1 MLIDTHSHIYDEVFD
16 GDRDAVVARA
26 REAGVG
32 RILLPAVDGHSY
44 GAMFETAR
52 RYAGYCFPMMGLHPT
67 SVNDNPRYRDDL
79 ERMARLLEVP
89 PDGIRFCGVGEVGLD
104 LYWSRD
110 FADEQLE
117 ALRFQIELALRYG
130 LPLVIHTRDA
140 WDEMCGVLEEYRGRG
155 VRGVMHSFCG
165 TREHYRRILGC
176 GDFLFGV
183 GGVVTFKRS
192 AIAGLLPEIGIERA
206 VLETDAP
213 YLTPVPFRGKRNE
226 SAYVRYVC
234 AKVAELCGTDERRV
248 EEATER
254 NVRAMFGDSI
264 FC

>member
-16 GDRDAVVARA
+16 DDRDAVVARA

-79 ERMARLLEVP
+79 DRVARLLEAP

-110 FADEQLE
+110 FADEQRE
-117 ALRFQIELALRYG
+117 ALRFQIELALRHG

-140 WDEMCGVLEEYRGRG
+140 WDEMCGVLEEYRGQGMGKKLFKMALSCLDINCIRDRKLCVTYG
-155 VRGVMHSFCG
+155 NEAALRLYESFGFYPFTIDC
-165 TREHYRRILGC
+165 LQ
-176 GDFLFGV
+176 
-183 GGVVTFKRS
+183 KRS
-192 AIAGLLPEIGIERA
+192 
-206 VLETDAP
+206 
-213 YLTPVPFRGKRNE
+213 
-226 SAYVRYVC
+226 
-234 AKVAELCGTDERRV
+234 
-248 EEATER
+248 
-254 NVRAMFGDSI
+254 
-264 FC
+264 

>member
-44 GAMFETAR
+44 EAMFETAR

-79 ERMARLLEVP
+79 ERVARLLEAP

-226 SAYVRYVC
+226 SAYVCYVC

>member
-32 RILLPAVDGHSY
+32 CILLPAVDGHSY

-67 SVNDNPRYRDDL
+67 SVNDNPRYGDDL
-79 ERMARLLEVP
+79 EKVARLLEAP

-140 WDEMCGVLEEYRGRG
+140 WDEMCGVLEEYRGQGIGTELLRAMMDALEREG
-155 VRGVMHSFCG
+155 VRQVSLSVQKGNPAV
-165 TREHYRRILGC
+165 RLYRRVGFRIVRETEEEYIMVDRLGRASSGKEHAHAGQAGGRGGPIQPDRGQAGRA
-176 GDFLFGV
+176 GDL
-183 GGVVTFKRS
+183 
-192 AIAGLLPEIGIERA
+192 
-206 VLETDAP
+206 
-213 YLTPVPFRGKRNE
+213 
-226 SAYVRYVC
+226 
-234 AKVAELCGTDERRV
+234 
-248 EEATER
+248 
-254 NVRAMFGDSI
+254 
-264 FC
+264 

>member
-1 MLIDTHSHIYDEVFD
+1 
-16 GDRDAVVARA
+16 
-26 REAGVG
+26 
-32 RILLPAVDGHSY
+32 
-44 GAMFETAR
+44 MFEIEKVDMEHIDR
-52 RYAGYCFPMMGLHPT
+52 
-67 SVNDNPRYRDDL
+67 
-79 ERMARLLEVP
+79 
-89 PDGIRFCGVGEVGLD
+89 IRPLWEKLIQANAANSP
-104 LYWSRD
+104 Y
-110 FADEQLE
+110 FADYYGTFEFEIRKGFLQEKLDNGAAMYTAVLVDRE
-117 ALRFQIELALRYG
+117 KKQDAGFVTVTYNRDTSFGEIEMLYL
-130 LPLVIHTRDA
+130 
-140 WDEMCGVLEEYRGRG
+140 LEEYRGRG

>member
-79 ERMARLLEVP
+79 ERVARLLEVP

-140 WDEMCGVLEEYRGRG
+140 WDEMCGVLEEYRGQG
-155 VRGVMHSFCG
+155 IGTDLVKIFIGVMEEKNYPNMFIMTSQFNTG
-165 TREHYRRILGC
+165 AKRLYQSLGFQPKC
-176 GDFLFGV
+176 LLHDVIRKGVSEWLFMRPNR
-183 GGVVTFKRS
+183 KL
-192 AIAGLLPEIGIERA
+192 A
-206 VLETDAP
+206 
-213 YLTPVPFRGKRNE
+213 
-226 SAYVRYVC
+226 
-234 AKVAELCGTDERRV
+234 
-248 EEATER
+248 
-254 NVRAMFGDSI
+254 
-264 FC
+264 

>member
-79 ERMARLLEVP
+79 ERVARLLEAP

-130 LPLVIHTRDA
+130 LPLVIHTRCA
-140 WDEMCGVLEEYRGRG
+140 ACWRSTGAGACAASCTAFAGRG
-155 VRGVMHSFCG
+155 S
-165 TREHYRRILGC
+165 TT
-176 GDFLFGV
+176 
-183 GGVVTFKRS
+183 GGFSDAATSCS
-192 AIAGLLPEIGIERA
+192 AWAA
-206 VLETDAP
+206 
-213 YLTPVPFRGKRNE
+213 
-226 SAYVRYVC
+226 S
-234 AKVAELCGTDERRV
+234 
-248 EEATER
+248 
-254 NVRAMFGDSI
+254 
-264 FC
+264 

>member
-79 ERMARLLEVP
+79 ERVARLLEAP

-140 WDEMCGVLEEYRGRG
+140 WDEMCGVLEEYRGQGMGKKLFKMALSCLDINCIRERKLCVTYG
-155 VRGVMHSFCG
+155 NEAAMRLYQSFG
-165 TREHYRRILGC
+165 FY
-176 GDFLFGV
+176 
-183 GGVVTFKRS
+183 
-192 AIAGLLPEIGIERA
+192 
-206 VLETDAP
+206 
-213 YLTPVPFRGKRNE
+213 PFTIDCLQKH
-226 SAYVRYVC
+226 
-234 AKVAELCGTDERRV
+234 
-248 EEATER
+248 
-254 NVRAMFGDSI
+254 
-264 FC
+264 

>member
-1 MLIDTHSHIYDEVFD
+1 ML
-16 GDRDAVVARA
+16 G
-26 REAGVG
+26 
-32 RILLPAVDGHSY
+32 
-44 GAMFETAR
+44 
-52 RYAGYCFPMMGLHPT
+52 
-67 SVNDNPRYRDDL
+67 
-79 ERMARLLEVP
+79 
-89 PDGIRFCGVGEVGLD
+89 
-104 LYWSRD
+104 
-110 FADEQLE
+110 
-117 ALRFQIELALRYG
+117 
-130 LPLVIHTRDA
+130 TRCA
-140 WDEMCGVLEEYRGRG
+140 ACWRSTGGRG

-234 AKVAELCGTDERRV
+234 AKDGRTVQYGRATRGGSDRTQCAGDVRRLDFLLILPQNRSRPIRRRHHNRSLWPRHPELR
-248 EEATER
+248 
-254 NVRAMFGDSI
+254 

>member
-79 ERMARLLEVP
+79 ERVARLLEAP

-140 WDEMCGVLEEYRGRG
+140 WDEMCGVLEEYQAGACAASCTAFAGRG
-155 VRGVMHSFCG
+155 N
-165 TREHYRRILGC
+165 TT
-176 GDFLFGV
+176 
-183 GGVVTFKRS
+183 GGFSDAATSCS
-192 AIAGLLPEIGIERA
+192 AWAA
-206 VLETDAP
+206 
-213 YLTPVPFRGKRNE
+213 
-226 SAYVRYVC
+226 S
-234 AKVAELCGTDERRV
+234 
-248 EEATER
+248 
-254 NVRAMFGDSI
+254 
-264 FC
+264 

>member
-79 ERMARLLEVP
+79 ERVARLLEAP

-140 WDEMCGVLEEYRGRG
+140 WDEMCGVLEEYRGQGMGKKLFKMALSCLDINGSRDRKLCVTYG
-155 VRGVMHSFCG
+155 NEAALRLYESFGFYPFTIDC
-165 TREHYRRILGC
+165 LQ
-176 GDFLFGV
+176 
-183 GGVVTFKRS
+183 KRS
-192 AIAGLLPEIGIERA
+192 
-206 VLETDAP
+206 
-213 YLTPVPFRGKRNE
+213 
-226 SAYVRYVC
+226 
-234 AKVAELCGTDERRV
+234 
-248 EEATER
+248 
-254 NVRAMFGDSI
+254 
-264 FC
+264 

>member
-1 MLIDTHSHIYDEVFD
+1 MV
-16 GDRDAVVARA
+16 
-26 REAGVG
+26 
-32 RILLPAVDGHSY
+32 
-44 GAMFETAR
+44 
-52 RYAGYCFPMMGLHPT
+52 
-67 SVNDNPRYRDDL
+67 
-79 ERMARLLEVP
+79 
-89 PDGIRFCGVGEVGLD
+89 EVGLD

-155 VRGVMHSFCG
+155 VRGVG

-206 VLETDAP
+206 VLEPDAP

>member
-44 GAMFETAR
+44 RAMFETAR

-79 ERMARLLEVP
+79 ERVARLLEVP

-117 ALRFQIELALRYG
+117 ALRFQIELALRYE

-183 GGVVTFKRS
+183 GGVVTLSGRRS
-192 AIAGLLPEIGIERA
+192 RA
-206 VLETDAP
+206 CCRRSESSGRCWRPTR
-213 YLTPVPFRGKRNE
+213 LT
-226 SAYVRYVC
+226 
-234 AKVAELCGTDERRV
+234 
-248 EEATER
+248 
-254 NVRAMFGDSI
+254 
-264 FC
+264 

>member
-16 GDRDAVVARA
+16 DDRDAVVARA

-79 ERMARLLEVP
+79 EKVARLLEAP

-110 FADEQLE
+110 FADEQRE
-117 ALRFQIELALRYG
+117 ALRFQIELALRHG

-140 WDEMCGVLEEYRGRG
+140 WDEMCGVDRK
-155 VRGVMHSFCG
+155 S
-165 TREHYRRILGC
+165 
-176 GDFLFGV
+176 
-183 GGVVTFKRS
+183 VV
-192 AIAGLLPEIGIERA
+192 
-206 VLETDAP
+206 
-213 YLTPVPFRGKRNE
+213 
-226 SAYVRYVC
+226 
-234 AKVAELCGTDERRV
+234 
-248 EEATER
+248 
-254 NVRAMFGDSI
+254 
-264 FC
+264 

>member
-1 MLIDTHSHIYDEVFD
+1 M
-16 GDRDAVVARA
+16 
-26 REAGVG
+26 
-32 RILLPAVDGHSY
+32 
-44 GAMFETAR
+44 
-52 RYAGYCFPMMGLHPT
+52 
-67 SVNDNPRYRDDL
+67 
-79 ERMARLLEVP
+79 
-89 PDGIRFCGVGEVGLD
+89 
-104 LYWSRD
+104 
-110 FADEQLE
+110 
-117 ALRFQIELALRYG
+117 
-130 LPLVIHTRDA
+130 
-140 WDEMCGVLEEYRGRG
+140 
-155 VRGVMHSFCG
+155 
-165 TREHYRRILGC
+165 
-176 GDFLFGV
+176 

>member
-79 ERMARLLEVP
+79 ERVARLLEVP

-140 WDEMCGVLEEYRGRG
+140 WDEMCGVLEEYRGQGMGKKLFKMALSCLDINCIRDRKLCVTYG
-155 VRGVMHSFCG
+155 NEAALRLYESFGFYPFTIDC
-165 TREHYRRILGC
+165 LQ
-176 GDFLFGV
+176 
-183 GGVVTFKRS
+183 KRS
-192 AIAGLLPEIGIERA
+192 
-206 VLETDAP
+206 
-213 YLTPVPFRGKRNE
+213 
-226 SAYVRYVC
+226 
-234 AKVAELCGTDERRV
+234 
-248 EEATER
+248 
-254 NVRAMFGDSI
+254 
-264 FC
+264 

>member
-79 ERMARLLEVP
+79 ERVARLLEAP

-140 WDEMCGVLEEYRGRG
+140 WPLLAASMPPAEPRHDMTVAVFDRPP
-155 VRGVMHSFCG
+155 S
-165 TREHYRRILGC
+165 RISSQPMI
-176 GDFLFGV
+176 FRPF
-183 GGVVTFKRS
+183 
-192 AIAGLLPEIGIERA
+192 
-206 VLETDAP
+206 
-213 YLTPVPFRGKRNE
+213 PFRNFSMRCTK
-226 SAYVRYVC
+226 
-234 AKVAELCGTDERRV
+234 
-248 EEATER
+248 
-254 NVRAMFGDSI
+254 
-264 FC
+264 

>member
-1 MLIDTHSHIYDEVFD
+1 M
-16 GDRDAVVARA
+16 
-26 REAGVG
+26 
-32 RILLPAVDGHSY
+32 
-44 GAMFETAR
+44 
-52 RYAGYCFPMMGLHPT
+52 
-67 SVNDNPRYRDDL
+67 
-79 ERMARLLEVP
+79 
-89 PDGIRFCGVGEVGLD
+89 
-104 LYWSRD
+104 
-110 FADEQLE
+110 
-117 ALRFQIELALRYG
+117 
-130 LPLVIHTRDA
+130 RDA

-206 VLETDAP
+206 VLDAP

-264 FC
+264 FREFCRRTARVRFGGGIITVRYGRDIQGFDSADLHGRNDRHENQSRDGGPFSVRFQRHVRGVSLSEDAERRYQRASFQADRLVERDPRAVDRARSADPRQLCVVPRLRRAARNRDHGRFSPRRSAS